1 MAGSLGRDFSWA
13 LSSNIIY
20 SACQWG
26 LVIEIAKLGTPADVG
41 AYALGLAITSP
52 ILIFASFQARNL
64 VASDAH
70 NEYNFN
76 EYLTFR
82 LTSLLVALFVL
93 CGVVAVTRT
102 SLSGAVVILSVGLG
116 QSFDCT
122 SETYFGLLQKHGRLD
137 RVSLSLMLKGPLC
150 LLLLGITMRLT
161 HDIRYAVAAL
171 AAGRCL
177 ILVFVDIHN
186 AHVVSGCHRLIW
198 NWATQVRLLL
208 TALPLG
214 VISGLAAVNLNIPR
228 YFIEWDLNKHD
239 LGIFSA
245 LASLVGA
252 GNLVIAAFASCTIVG
267 LANAWATGDKR
278 QYRSLSLRFL
288 AISAVMGSAGVFVAL
303 LGGDRLLAMIFGS
316 DYVGN
321 AAVLA
326 HIMIAGALG
335 YLVSA
340 QGYTMTA
347 ARKLFQQIPAL
358 LAAAAV
364 TGLSCWYL
372 VPKRGLTGAADS
384 WVLGLVFLLAW
395 NTILLARMG
404 VRSTPSSAWS
414 ASTVTQVL
422 EKE

>member
-1 MAGSLGRDFSWA
+1 M
-13 LSSNIIY
+13 
-20 SACQWG
+20 
-26 LVIEIAKLGTPADVG
+26 
-41 AYALGLAITSP
+41 
-52 ILIFASFQARNL
+52 FASFQGRNL
-64 VASDAH
+64 IASDAR
-70 NEYNFN
+70 NEYSFN
-76 EYLTFR
+76 EYLAFR
-82 LTSLLVALFVL
+82 LASLLVALFVL
-93 CGVVAVTRT
+93 CGVVAVTRVPLNGT
-102 SLSGAVVILSVGLG
+102 VVILSVALG
-116 QSFDCT
+116 QSFDYA

-161 HDIRYAVAAL
+161 HNIGYAVAAL

-177 ILVFVDIHN
+177 ILVFVDRHN
-186 AHVVSGCHRLIW
+186 ALLVSGRHRPVW
-198 NWATQVRLLL
+198 SWATQVKLLL

-214 VISGLAAVNLNIPR
+214 VISGLGAINLNIPR
-228 YFIEWDLNKHD
+228 YFIEWDLSKRD

-267 LANAWATGDKR
+267 LAKAWAAGDNR
-278 QYRSLSLRFL
+278 QYRSLSLQFL
-288 AISAVMGSAGVFVAL
+288 AISAMMGSAGVLVAL
-303 LGGDRLLAMIFGS
+303 LGGDRLLALVFRPE
-316 DYVGN
+316 YVGN

-326 HIMIAGALG
+326 RIMIAGALG

-372 VPKRGLTGAADS
+372 VPKRGITGAADS
-384 WVLGLVFLLAW
+384 WILGSVFLLAW
-395 NTILLARMG
+395 NAILLARMG
-404 VRSTPSSAWS
+404 VRSAPSSDWS

>member
-1 MAGSLGRDFSWA
+1 
-13 LSSNIIY
+13 
-20 SACQWG
+20 
-26 LVIEIAKLGTPADVG
+26 
-41 AYALGLAITSP
+41 
-52 ILIFASFQARNL
+52 
-64 VASDAH
+64 
-70 NEYNFN
+70 
-76 EYLTFR
+76 
-82 LTSLLVALFVL
+82 
-93 CGVVAVTRT
+93 
-102 SLSGAVVILSVGLG
+102 
-116 QSFDCT
+116 
-122 SETYFGLLQKHGRLD
+122 
-137 RVSLSLMLKGPLC
+137 
-150 LLLLGITMRLT
+150 
-161 HDIRYAVAAL
+161 
-171 AAGRCL
+171 
-177 ILVFVDIHN
+177 
-186 AHVVSGCHRLIW
+186 
-198 NWATQVRLLL
+198 
-208 TALPLG
+208 
-214 VISGLAAVNLNIPR
+214 
-228 YFIEWDLNKHD
+228 
-239 LGIFSA
+239 
-245 LASLVGA
+245 
-252 GNLVIAAFASCTIVG
+252 
-267 LANAWATGDKR
+267 
-278 QYRSLSLRFL
+278 
-288 AISAVMGSAGVFVAL
+288 VMGSAGVFVAL